1 MKIIYVLKIF
11 IDKKILFID
20 KKILYD
26 NKEMLSMDYYMIKVF
41 NWDLFSFINNNKFKN
56 LK

>member
-1 MKIIYVLKIF
+1 MKIIYVWKI
-11 IDKKILFID
+11 FID

-41 NWDLFSFINNNKFKN
+41 KWDLFSFINNNKFKN